1 MDDSN
6 EQKNNS
12 DLHWQKTK
20 DKLIFNSMKSPL
32 AFLGAIGWGG
42 VYFWVAWP
50 NDQSMA
56 FYLGIQG
63 LFIGFGTGMAISIL
77 INVIRIIFIQKG
89 VNKREFVEMLVELTA
104 ISEQEASRYY
114 DDNEGFIQKS
124 YARGLD
130 TFGAIWH
137 ISNASMERICAAHDI
152 NDPSL
157 IEDIPD
163 FTLLTSLQVANMMA
177 GTMSDDELNAN
188 NKYWN
193 AVLKLKIDPKKSDQT
208 YSDRLHE
215 LVEEYKKKRS

>member
-56 FYLGIQG
+56 FYLGILG

-77 INVIRIIFIQKG
+77 INVIRIIFIQKSG
-89 VNKREFVEMLVELTA
+89 KP
-104 ISEQEASRYY
+104 SEKSSKSKLIFWGCVIF
-114 DDNEGFIQKS
+114 GFIIITT
-124 YARGLD
+124 GW
-130 TFGAIWH
+130 G
-137 ISNASMERICAAHDI
+137 
-152 NDPSL
+152 
-157 IEDIPD
+157 
-163 FTLLTSLQVANMMA
+163 
-177 GTMSDDELNAN
+177 
-188 NKYWN
+188 
-193 AVLKLKIDPKKSDQT
+193 
-208 YSDRLHE
+208 
-215 LVEEYKKKRS
+215 

>member
-1 MDDSN
+1 M
-6 EQKNNS
+6 
-12 DLHWQKTK
+12 
-20 DKLIFNSMKSPL
+20 F
-32 AFLGAIGWGG
+32 
-42 VYFWVAWP
+42 
-50 NDQSMA
+50 
-56 FYLGIQG
+56 
-63 LFIGFGTGMAISIL
+63 FGKKK
-77 INVIRIIFIQKG
+77 KG

-104 ISEQEASRYY
+104 ISEKEASRYY

-193 AVLKLKIDPKKSDQT
+193 AVLKLKIDPTKSDQT